1 MTHEEARSLAYEWHG
16 GQWSP
21 LYAFASSG
29 LVKEPIALHNEIVSC
44 LGVSDP
50 ADRETLKNLLAYTAL
65 HVKKAPEGARWQGYF
80 APWAMA
86 EWVVP

>member
-1 MTHEEARSLAYEWHG
+1 MTHEEARSLAYQWHG

-44 LGVSDP
+44 LGEE
-50 ADRETLKNLLAYTAL
+50 AD
-65 HVKKAPEGARWQGYF
+65 VPE
-80 APWAMA
+80 
-86 EWVVP
+86 ELV